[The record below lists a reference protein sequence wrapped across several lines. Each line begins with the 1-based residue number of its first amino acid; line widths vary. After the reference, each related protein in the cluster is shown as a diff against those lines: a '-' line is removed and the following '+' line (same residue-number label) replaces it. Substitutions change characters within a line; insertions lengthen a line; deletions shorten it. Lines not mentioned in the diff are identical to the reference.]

1 MSNDFDPNSH
11 KNLELFRYY
20 LNRGLQKIESS
31 IQDNHGELLGYFTAS
46 LVDIFIVSLFGDNLK
61 CTENILKIMY
71 IAGLIILFFI
81 ISCVVNKIARFRRI
95 RRKESG
101 REEYIVDEA
110 KQKMIDSFDNIACDG
125 LLICESYM
133 GKYSLADKP
142 YVRDFYFFEVIHH
155 LTKSTDLFGEIYS
168 HRDLYVS
175 SKKAELIDTY
185 RVNNYID
192 FARKI
197 NEFLNK
203 EMSKYMA
210 DTEVKKD
217 IENLNIEIAK
227 WHYVNESGREI
238 DDDKLNR
245 ARLK

>member
-1 MSNDFDPNSH
+1 M
-11 KNLELFRYY
+11 
-20 LNRGLQKIESS
+20 
-31 IQDNHGELLGYFTAS
+31 
-46 LVDIFIVSLFGDNLK
+46 
-61 CTENILKIMY
+61 
-71 IAGLIILFFI
+71 
-81 ISCVVNKIARFRRI
+81 
-95 RRKESG
+95 
-101 REEYIVDEA
+101 
-110 KQKMIDSFDNIACDG
+110 
-125 LLICESYM
+125 
-133 GKYSLADKP
+133 
-142 YVRDFYFFEVIHH
+142 
-155 LTKSTDLFGEIYS
+155 
-168 HRDLYVS
+168 S

>member
-1 MSNDFDPNSH
+1 MSSDFDPNSH

-20 LNRGLQKIESS
+20 LNRDLQKIDSS
-31 IQDNHGELLGYFTAS
+31 IQDNHGELLGYFIAS
-46 LVDIFIVSLFGDNLK
+46 LVDVLIVSLFSDDLAR
-61 CTENILKIMY
+61 TESLLKIVC
-71 IAGLIILFFI
+71 IAGLIVLFFI
-81 ISCVVNKIARFRRI
+81 ISFVVNKIARFRRV

-101 REEYIVDEA
+101 REEYVVDEA
-110 KQKMIDSFDNIACDG
+110 RQEMIDGFDNIACDG

-142 YVRDFYFFEVIHH
+142 YVRDFYFFEIIHH

-168 HRDLYVS
+168 HRNLYVS

-197 NEFLNK
+197 IEFLNK
-203 EMSKYMA
+203 EIDEYSA

-227 WHYVNESGREI
+227 WHHVDKSAREI
-238 DDDKLNR
+238 DDNQSSKVER
-245 ARLK
+245 R

>member
-1 MSNDFDPNSH
+1 MR
-11 KNLELFRYY
+11 ELY
-20 LNRGLQKIESS
+20 
-31 IQDNHGELLGYFTAS
+31 
-46 LVDIFIVSLFGDNLK
+46 
-61 CTENILKIMY
+61 
-71 IAGLIILFFI
+71 
-81 ISCVVNKIARFRRI
+81 
-95 RRKESG
+95 
-101 REEYIVDEA
+101 
-110 KQKMIDSFDNIACDG
+110 
-125 LLICESYM
+125 